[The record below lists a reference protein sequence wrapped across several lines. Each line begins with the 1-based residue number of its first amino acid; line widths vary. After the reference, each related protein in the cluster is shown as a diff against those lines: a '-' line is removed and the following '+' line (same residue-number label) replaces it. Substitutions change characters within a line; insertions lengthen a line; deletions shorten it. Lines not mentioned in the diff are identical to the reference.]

1 MFHFSTIR
9 STVSVLTKREEHQ
22 HKKGSN
28 RRRRRRRREGGK
40 RVTDDEGLIGKG
52 REFSLNGIKWV
63 NRINQT
69 DE

>member
-1 MFHFSTIR
+1 MFHSSTLR

-28 RRRRRRRREGGK
+28 RRRRREGGK
-40 RVTDDEGLIGKG
+40 RATDDEGLIGKR